1 MTRRDLEEVIT
12 NLEYLLLHHFDENKT
27 AEYER
32 QLQIYRHELRLLNEA
47 HEPLT
52 FVSGPASRRPH

>member
-12 NLEYLLLHHFDENKT
+12 NLEYLLLHHFDENKI

-32 QLQIYRHELRLLNEA
+32 ELQVYRQELRLLNEA

-52 FVSGPASRRPH
+52 FVAGCASRRQH